1 MAFLTTFCDG
11 CQRPRLLDDRQ
22 AQSGRLAC
30 PECGSPAHVIPGC
43 SFHADDQALFNDLC
57 QIVSEGG
64 LSPAE
69 SRTLSR
75 CVDDALRT
83 GSSARLVMELTQ
95 RLPGL
100 IPLQAGTGANQSAN
114 RRLLLLL
121 RAILDAGARG
131 RSPALPARTST

>member
-1 MAFLTTFCDG
+1 MAFLTTSCDA
-11 CQRPRLLDDRQ
+11 CQWPKLLDDRQ
-22 AQSGRLAC
+22 ARSGRLTC

-57 QIVSEGG
+57 QIVHEGG

-69 SRTLSR
+69 SRALSR

-83 GSSARLVMELTQ
+83 GSSTRLVMELTQ

-100 IPLQAGTGANQSAN
+100 IPLQAGTGAKQSAN

-131 RSPALPARTST
+131 RSTPPPALEST